1 MSGPH
6 LFRSQAITFPVRFL
20 LLVIAAVVAV
30 PATAGESPVVTVKV
44 KAEFADILDNVKST
58 IAGRGINIAH
68 VLPASEM
75 LNRTGESFGIKE
87 NVFIEAQ
94 TVEFCSA
101 RISHHLAKAN
111 PENILLCP
119 FTISVYVLTSD
130 PEHVRVSYRSPY
142 TIDPGSEPAVR
153 EMVELVKGIV
163 EEAVAW

>member
-1 MSGPH
+1 
-6 LFRSQAITFPVRFL
+6 LFLLVLTAIT
-20 LLVIAAVVAV
+20 VA
-30 PATAGESPVVTVKV
+30 PAHASDAPVVTVQV
-44 KAEFADILDNVKST
+44 EAEFADIIDNVKST

-101 RISHHLAKAN
+101 KISHHLAKAN

-119 FTISVYVLTSD
+119 FTISVYVLTAD
-130 PEHVRVSYRSPY
+130 PDHVRVSYRRPY
-142 TIDPGSEPAVR
+142 TIDPGSEPAVQ
-153 EMVELVKGIV
+153 EMVELVEGIV

>member
-1 MSGPH
+1 MSRARQHFTPAFPSPAP
-6 LFRSQAITFPVRFL
+6 LFLLVLTAIT
-20 LLVIAAVVAV
+20 VA
-30 PATAGESPVVTVKV
+30 PAHASDAPVVTVQV
-44 KAEFADILDNVKST
+44 EAEFADIIDNVKST

-101 RISHHLAKAN
+101 KISHHLAKAN

-119 FTISVYVLTSD
+119 FTISVYVLTAD
-130 PEHVRVSYRSPY
+130 PDHVRVSYRRPY
-142 TIDPGSEPAVR
+142 TIDPGSEPAVQ
-153 EMVELVKGIV
+153 EMVELVEGIV

>member
-1 MSGPH
+1 MSRAH
-6 LFRSQAITFPVRFL
+6 RFRIQLVPIQIRFFL
-20 LLVIAAVVAV
+20 LVVAAM
-30 PATAGESPVVTVKV
+30 PAAPAAADDSPIVTVEV
-44 KAEFADILDNVKST
+44 EAEFGDVLDSVKST

-75 LNRTGESFGIKE
+75 LNRTGESFGVRE

-101 RISHHLAKAN
+101 RISHHLAQAN

-130 PEHVRVSYRSPY
+130 PGHVRVSYRRPY
-142 TIDPGSEPAVR
+142 TIDPASAPAVK
-153 EMVELVKGIV
+153 EIVELVEGII

>member
-1 MSGPH
+1 V
-6 LFRSQAITFPVRFL
+6 AIV
-20 LLVIAAVVAV
+20 AA
-30 PATAGESPVVTVKV
+30 PAAAGDSPVVTVKV

-87 NVFIEAQ
+87 NVYIEAQ

-101 RISHHLAKAN
+101 KISHHLAKAD

-130 PEHVRVSYRSPY
+130 PEHVRVSYRRPY
-142 TIDPGSEPAVR
+142 MIDPGSGPAVR
-153 EMVELVKGIV
+153 EMVELVEGIV

>member
-1 MSGPH
+1 MSRTRLYCNSANP
-6 LFRSQAITFPVRFL
+6 
-20 LLVIAAVVAV
+20 LVIRSFLFVLVAIVAA
-30 PATAGESPVVTVKV
+30 PAAAGDSPVVTVKV
-44 KAEFADILDNVKST
+44 EAEFADILDNVKST

-101 RISHHLAKAN
+101 RISHHLAKAD
-111 PENILLCP
+111 PQNILLCP

-130 PEHVRVSYRSPY
+130 PEHVRVSYRRPY

-153 EMVELVKGIV
+153 EMVELVDGIV